1 MDRKEKGEILNKEL
15 LSLILDN
22 KGAGAD
28 DNIQITG
35 DVIHYSNITYMSK
48 ISSYELANKCK
59 STFIH
64 YGKGYCISSFI
75 DFDGTWFANISGA
88 IFKQRF
94 QGTSEPEVI
103 FEAAQWIIDI
113 ENESHKIEIDAELED
128 QYGKAK

>member
-1 MDRKEKGEILNKEL
+1 MITKEL
-15 LSLILDN
+15 LNIVLNFRVDSIVIPKGKSTVWAMQYGEN
-22 KGAGAD
+22 KR
-28 DNIQITG
+28 I
-35 DVIHYSNITYMSK
+35 VK
-48 ISSYELANKCK
+48 EKVSSFYELANICK
-59 STFIH
+59 STFIY

-103 FEAAQWIIDI
+103 FKAAQWIIDI